1 MAENLE
7 PGFSLTGRVMDGKV
21 VLDPFNVTAA
31 EPTDPDRGPDAG
43 GTFVAVNAPFDP
55 ESVDAELAGAELVEA

>member
-7 PGFSLTGRVMDGKV
+7 PGFSLTGRVVDGKV
-21 VLDPFNVTAA
+21 VLDPFNVTAS
-31 EPTDPDRGPDAG
+31 EPSEPDRGPDAG

-55 ESVDAELAGAELVEA
+55 EAVETEWAGAELVEA